1 MQALDDSKRFRRSLA
16 QFATG
21 VTIVTTRDA
30 AGAPVGLTV
39 NSFNSVSLQ
48 PPLVL
53 WSLALKSRT
62 LEAFER
68 CTHYAVNVLAERQ
81 LDVAKRFA
89 TLDTDRFG
97 PRDWQDGPFG
107 MPLIDGCIARLVAR
121 NHRRHV
127 EGDHVIMVG
136 EVVHH
141 DAVGGTP
148 LVFHDGRYIAE
159 AVEEPLPPELRTPW
173 R

>member
-1 MQALDDSKRFRRSLA
+1 MHPLDESTRFRRSLA

-21 VTIVTTRDA
+21 VTVVTTRDA

-48 PPLVL
+48 PPLIL

-81 LDVAKRFA
+81 LGVAERFA
-89 TLDTDRFG
+89 TPDADRFG
-97 PRDWQDGPFG
+97 PRDWRDGPFG
-107 MPLIDGCIARLVAR
+107 VPLVDGCVARLVAR
-121 NHRRHV
+121 SHSRHV

-136 EVVHH
+136 EVVYH
-141 DAVGGTP
+141 DAAGGTP
-148 LVFHDGRYIAE
+148 LVFHAGRYITE

>member
-1 MQALDDSKRFRRSLA
+1 MQAFDESTRFRRSLA

-21 VTIVTTRDA
+21 VTVVTTRDA
-30 AGAPVGLTV
+30 AGAPTGLTV

-68 CTHYAVNVLAERQ
+68 CTHYAVNVLAETQ
-81 LDVAKRFA
+81 LGVAQRFA
-89 TLDTDRFG
+89 RVDADRFG
-97 PRDWQDGPFG
+97 PNDWRDGPFG
-107 MPLIDGCIARLVAR
+107 MPLLDGCVARLVAR
-121 NHRRHV
+121 IEKRHL
-127 EGDHVIMVG
+127 EGDHVVLVG

-141 DAVGGTP
+141 DAAGGTP
-148 LVFHDGRYIAE
+148 LVFHDGRYISQ
-159 AVEEPLPPELRTPW
+159 AVEQPLPPELRTPW